1 MREIIYLI
9 LALSALVGLA
19 YLLLKYPNIAEH
31 YHNPSPELHTPN
43 LAGLVPG
50 LSNSMPRVETGDKK
64 TPEPTNF
71 MEAMNHMMQPGKI
84 NGNKNDPKA
93 ALESISKM
101 FENASNIKFGDFSSP
116 QNTPPPTSQI
126 GSMSPMNALKAALSL
141 QNDNK
146 PLDSS
151 KNDSSKNDSS
161 KCLANCAREFQKCS
175 SSC

>member
-1 MREIIYLI
+1 MIEIIYLI
-9 LALSALVGLA
+9 LALLALVGLA

-43 LAGLVPG
+43 LAGFGLG

-64 TPEPTNF
+64 APQPTNF
-71 MEAMNHMMQPGKI
+71 MEAMNHMMQTGQT
-84 NGNKNDPKA
+84 NTDKNNPKA

-116 QNTPPPTSQI
+116 QNIPPPTSQI
-126 GSMSPMNALKAALSL
+126 GSMSPLNALQAALAL
-141 QNDNK
+141 QKDNK
-146 PLDSS
+146 KPDSL
-151 KNDSSKNDSS
+151 KNDSSQ
-161 KCLANCAREFQKCS
+161 CLAKCAREFQTCT